1 MRNWNQTQERYLKL
15 DLCRQLG
22 EIASSLSR
30 IKSQVHLEVPQEGV
44 SATIEECQNF
54 VAWTI
59 PNVNVAAQEHLIA
72 LEQVL
77 SSWQHDLSMICS
89 NPLDRA
95 KLAEQSKIWSDMIL
109 NDSGLLTQKDLPT
122 SAA

>member
-15 DLCRQLG
+15 DSCRQLG

-44 SATIEECQNF
+44 SATIEECHNF
-54 VAWTI
+54 VTWTI

-72 LEQVL
+72 LEQLL
-77 SSWQHDLSMICS
+77 SSWQRDLSMICS
-89 NPLDRA
+89 NSLDRA
-95 KLAEQSKIWSDMIL
+95 KLAEQSKIWSDVIL